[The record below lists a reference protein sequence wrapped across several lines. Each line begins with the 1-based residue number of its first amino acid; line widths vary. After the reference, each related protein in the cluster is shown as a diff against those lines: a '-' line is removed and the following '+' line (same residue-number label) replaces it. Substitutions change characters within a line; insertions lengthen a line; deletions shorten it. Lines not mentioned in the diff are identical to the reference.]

1 MRAFRLLFVIMAIT
15 VQLFASSV
23 VTLAGQKILETL
35 QSPETITGLISGSAS
50 MIVMIL
56 LMFGLFL
63 PQFDRMSRHIQV
75 MQAAR
80 DIVEKVRAGEELDT
94 RELAAFTDLLERYET
109 YADSPTQPSR
119 YTQATRTTGRQRR
132 VRSRGDQ
139 NRWPPSS

>member
-15 VQLFASSV
+15 VQLFASTV
-23 VTLAGQKILETL
+23 VTLTSQKILETL

-63 PQFDRMSRHIQV
+63 PQFDRMSRQIQV

-80 DIVEKVRAGEELDT
+80 DIVEKVRAGEDVDS
-94 RELAAFTDLLERYET
+94 RELAAFSDLLERYEN
-109 YADSPTQPSR
+109 YVDSPTQPSR
-119 YTQATRTTGRQRR
+119 YTQAARTTSRHRR
-132 VRSRGDQ
+132 VRGRTEQ
-139 NRWPPSS
+139 NQWPPSS

>member
-80 DIVEKVRAGEELDT
+80 DIVNKVRAGEELDS
-94 RELAAFTDLLERYET
+94 RELAAFTDLLERYESYT
-109 YADSPTQPSR
+109 DSPTQPSR
-119 YTQATRTTGRQRR
+119 YTQATRTTGRQQR
-132 VRSRGDQ
+132 VRARGNQ